1 MKNIVTI
8 VFSVFLIF
16 NIACSKEDTEPT
28 GDSGISEF
36 TGVEVIQ
43 YEFNG
48 QNLIIAGSGG
58 YNFISSFENIH
69 HTGELLEF
77 TAIQDSM
84 PIIMKDNYGGRWDIF
99 GLATSGPTKGKS
111 LKPTTSY
118 MAYWFAFGAFYP
130 GVEIYS
136 EGPITV
142 EIENKASDGWL
153 VDKSQVF
160 AGTLVPEAIPSIDN
174 PKHINFKLRDYLRGF
189 YIDDNELILGIY
201 VDNVA
206 IAYPQKVLNWH
217 EIVNDKIGSNF
228 ISVSYCPLTGS
239 GMAWNRILNGQETS
253 FGVSGLLYN
262 SNLIPFDRKTK
273 SYWSQMRLD
282 CIHGELIS
290 HKFDNYRVIETTWK
304 TWKTI
309 FPETK
314 VLSSNTGFDRD
325 YNESPLI
332 DYENNHDF
340 LAYPVAYDDVRVPRK
355 ERVHGI
361 IVEGEALV
369 FRFSDFQKS
378 K

>member
-1 MKNIVTI
+1 MKNIVI
-8 VFSVFLIF
+8 IGSSIFLIF
-16 NIACSKEDTEPT
+16 NIACSKEETELT
-28 GDSGISEF
+28 SDSGNSEF

-43 YEFNG
+43 HEFNG
-48 QNLIIAGSGG
+48 QNLIIVGSGG

-99 GLATSGPTKGKS
+99 GLAISGPAIGKS

-136 EGPITV
+136 EGPIAV

-153 VDKSQVF
+153 VDKNQVF

-174 PKHINFKLRDYLRGF
+174 PEHINFKLRDFLDGF

-201 VDNVA
+201 MNDIA
-206 IAYPQKVLNWH
+206 IAYPQKILNWH
-217 EIVNDKIGSNF
+217 EIVNDKIGGSA

-239 GMAWNRILNGQETS
+239 GIAWNRILDGQETS

-262 SNLIPFDRKTK
+262 SNLIPIDRNTK

-282 CIHGELIS
+282 CIHGDLIS
-290 HKFDNYRVIETTWK
+290 YKFDNYRIIETTWK

-314 VLSSNTGFDRD
+314 VLSSNTGFDRN

-361 IVEGEALV
+361 IVKGEALV
-369 FRFSDFQKS
+369 FRFSDFQKL